1 MEGQSAGNGFEV
13 NTLPPRSPDGI
24 FFPQGHNIG
33 ICFPGPGRGIGLLL
47 PPWQVQ
53 VQVQVQHLAARN
65 DPLVVWHRLEQFGNP
80 GVGGG

>member
-1 MEGQSAGNGFEV
+1 MEGQSAGKGFEV

-47 PPWQVQ
+47 PPCPRTKYM
-53 VQVQVQHLAARN
+53 LATGI
-65 DPLVVWHRLEQFGNP
+65 LLFFHVLFHVVLQIKEE
-80 GVGGG
+80 